1 MYGRKNWQDALVNA
15 DASGVPHVL
24 VTILAITGSAPRE
37 GGTKMVVTE
46 ERVVDTIG
54 GGQLELLAIE
64 RSRAILAGQL
74 PASQQVEHYPLAASA
89 LQCCGGSMTLLY
101 EPLGLNRPDIVVF
114 GAGHVGQAVL
124 HLLATLPVTTSVI
137 DSRLDWLESASA
149 QHKLELVEDDL
160 TPSLHQQALM
170 RLVPANAW
178 VLVMTHD
185 HVTDYALIKGLIERT
200 DLNFLGLIGSKT
212 KWKNFSRRLL
222 RDGLSESSL
231 QRVQCPIGA
240 GASRFKQPM
249 AIAVDIVAELL
260 RHLSLHLALALN
272 DGATR

>member
-1 MYGRKNWQDALVNA
+1 M
-15 DASGVPHVL
+15 
-24 VTILAITGSAPRE
+24 
-37 GGTKMVVTE
+37 
-46 ERVVDTIG
+46 
-54 GGQLELLAIE
+54 
-64 RSRAILAGQL
+64 
-74 PASQQVEHYPLAASA
+74 
-89 LQCCGGSMTLLY
+89 
-101 EPLGLNRPDIVVF
+101 
-114 GAGHVGQAVL
+114 
-124 HLLATLPVTTSVI
+124 
-137 DSRLDWLESASA
+137 
-149 QHKLELVEDDL
+149 

-260 RHLSLHLALALN
+260 RHLSLPTAKASGSVGTQAEESVSGRETAVLATHEPLQLATQVKPGGGMQPVTKQLLR
-272 DGATR
+272 DKTPGLFR